1 MYANRP
7 FGFSFLVVALALLGA
22 GCHHK
27 GTGYVDG
34 GVPDDFS
41 LTAPDFSVV
50 VDFAMPPV
58 DLGPACTPTTCTALG
73 ATCGPVADGCGGLL
87 DCGASCPVNTSCGG
101 GGTPSVCGTSCV
113 PATCASLGYNCGSNG
128 DGCGGTL
135 NCGTCSNG
143 DTCGGGGSPSK
154 CGNTSVCTPTTCTA
168 LGYNCGAAGDGC
180 GNTLSCGTC
189 SGTNVCGGGGV
200 PSQCGHAACVP
211 KTCASVGSAT
221 CGPIGD
227 GCGGI
232 VQCGGC
238 SEPKTCG
245 GSVPGQCS
253 IPTSCTNLCLQQQA
267 CTPST
272 VTTTISGYVYAPN
285 GTDPLPN
292 ILVFVPNAPVQPF
305 APGVACE
312 QCKDSVS
319 GSPLVST
326 ATDTSGH
333 FVLKDVPVGTNIPLV
348 MQTGRWRRQVVIPM
362 VTACQDNPQT
372 DKNVMRLPR
381 NQSEGDIPH
390 MAFVTGRVDA
400 LECVMRRIGLDD
412 AEFTGATGAGRVHLF
427 KGDGVTATF
436 DKGLGGAVAATG
448 GTANEDDLMGS
459 ATTLASYD
467 LVLFPCKGDE
477 YLRPV
482 AQQSNLIN
490 YANAGGR
497 VFATHFSY
505 TWLFND
511 APFSSTAQWQVEQ
524 SPRPATPQTGYINT
538 SFPKGVALAQWLQSV
553 GASTTLGQILIQV
566 LRIDFNKVVAPTQS
580 WLTINDDATY
590 PGHTMYFTFNTP
602 VGATSANQCGRVVF
616 DDFHVENVS
625 SNATY
630 NATFPAECP
639 AGSMTPQEK
648 LLEYL
653 IFDLGSCVTPD
664 IPVCTKTTC
673 PAQNIGCGPAG
684 DGCGGQLDCGTCVA
698 PKSCGG
704 GGTPSQCGQAA
715 CTQTTCAAQGIQ
727 CGPAGDGCG
736 GLLACGTCPAGQTCG
751 GGGMPG
757 VCGTKPCTPIT
768 CTQQGFNCGPAGNGC
783 GDALDCG
790 TCTPPQTCGGSGTPG
805 VCGQL
810 CIPKTC
816 KDLGF
821 DCGPAGDGCGGAINC
836 GTCNP
841 PATCGGGG
849 QSNVCG
855 GGVVN

>member
-1 MYANRP
+1 MYRNRL
-7 FGFSFLVVALALLGA
+7 FGFSTLVLALGLLGS

-27 GTGYVDG
+27 GTGGPDG
-34 GVPDDFS
+34 GVPADFS
-41 LTAPDFSVV
+41 ITPPDFSVV
-50 VDFAMPPV
+50 VDFAMPPA

-73 ATCGPVADGCGGLL
+73 VTCGPVADGCGGLL
-87 DCGASCPVNTSCGG
+87 DCGSTCPVNTSCGG

-113 PATCASLGYNCGSNG
+113 PLTCASLGFNCGSNG

-135 NCGTCSNG
+135 TCGTCANG
-143 DTCGGGGSPSK
+143 DTCGGGGSPSI
-154 CGNTSVCTPTTCTA
+154 CGNTSVCTPTTCAA

-180 GNTLSCGTC
+180 GGTLGCGTC
-189 SGTNVCGGGGV
+189 MGTNVCGGGGT
-200 PSQCGHAACVP
+200 PSVCGHAACVP
-211 KTCASVGSAT
+211 KTCTSYGPAT

-232 VQCGGC
+232 IQCGGC

-253 IPTSCTNLCLQQQA
+253 IPTNCTNLCLQQQA

-272 VTTTISGYVYAPN
+272 VTTTVSGTVYAPN
-285 GTDPLPN
+285 GVDPLPN
-292 ILVFVPNAPVQPF
+292 VLVFVPNAPTAPF

-312 QCKDSVS
+312 QCTDGVS
-319 GSPLVST
+319 GSPLVSV
-326 ATDTSGH
+326 ATDTAGH
-333 FVLKDVPVGTNIPLV
+333 FTIKDVPVGNNIPLV
-348 MQTGRWRRQVVIPM
+348 MQTGRWRRQISIAT
-362 VTACQDNPQT
+362 VTACQDNPIT
-372 DKNVMRLPR
+372 DKTQTRLPR
-381 NQSEGDIPH
+381 NKTEGDIPR

-400 LECVMRRIGLDD
+400 LECVMRRIGIDD
-412 AEFTGATGAGRVHLF
+412 SEFTGNAGTGRVHLY
-427 KGDGVTATF
+427 KGDGMTATF
-436 DKGLGGAVAATG
+436 NRGLGGAIASTG
-448 GTANEDDLMGS
+448 GAANEDDLMNS

-482 AQQSNLIN
+482 GQQSNLIN

-497 VFATHFSY
+497 IFTTHFSY

-511 APFSSTAQWQVEQ
+511 APFSSTANWAVEQ
-524 SPRPATPQTGYINT
+524 NPRPADQTGYINT
-538 SFPKGVALAQWLQSV
+538 TFPKGLALAQWMQNV

-566 LRIDFNKVVAPTQS
+566 LRIDFNSVVAPSQS
-580 WLTINDDATY
+580 WLTINDPSYLD
-590 PGHTMYFTFNTP
+590 HTMYYTFNTP
-602 VGATSANQCGRVVF
+602 IGATSANQCGRVVF

-630 NATFPAECP
+630 MATFPAECP
-639 AGSMTPQEK
+639 VGAMTPQEK

-673 PAQNIGCGPAG
+673 TAQNIGCGPAG
-684 DGCGGQLDCGTCVA
+684 DGCGGQLDCGQCDA

-704 GGTPSQCGQAA
+704 GGTPSQCGQAS
-715 CTQTTCAAQGIQ
+715 CTQTTCASQGIH

-736 GLLACGTCPAGQTCG
+736 GSLACGPCPAGQTCG

-768 CTQQGFNCGPAGNGC
+768 CVTQGFNCGPAGDGC
-783 GDALDCG
+783 GGSLDCG
-790 TCTPPQTCGGSGTPG
+790 MCTPPKTCGGAGTPG

-821 DCGPAGDGCGGAINC
+821 NCGPAGDGCGGQIDC
-836 GTCNP
+836 GTCNA

-849 QSNVCG
+849 MGNVCG
-855 GGVVN
+855 GGVVP